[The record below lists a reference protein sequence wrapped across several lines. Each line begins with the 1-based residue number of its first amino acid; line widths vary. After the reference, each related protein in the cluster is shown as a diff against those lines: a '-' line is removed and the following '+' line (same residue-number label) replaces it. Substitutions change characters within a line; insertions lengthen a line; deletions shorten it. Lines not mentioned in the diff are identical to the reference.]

1 VGGENSHETEGP
13 LDSKPKG
20 SEGMETLQIP
30 EQVAELINVVAER
43 YGYYF
48 AKRIKTSELMKA
60 TAIERREVQRINKA
74 ISGKV
79 NEWMK
84 DGTDTRPEI
93 IALQGEL
100 ASARAA
106 LKQKS
111 APFNDA
117 TRPLGK
123 AISYLDKTLIP
134 NQLQAVTGQPVI
146 PKFTVS
152 PEILK
157 AITSK

>member
-1 VGGENSHETEGP
+1 
-13 LDSKPKG
+13 
-20 SEGMETLQIP
+20 MEALQIP
-30 EQVAELINVVAER
+30 EQVATLINVVAER

-48 AKRIKTSELMKA
+48 GRRALSAKLMLE
-60 TAIERREVQRINKA
+60 TASERREVQKINKA

-111 APFNDA
+111 APYYEKIS
-117 TRPLGK
+117 PLVK
-123 AISYLDKTLIP
+123 AVSYLDKIVIP
-134 NQLQAVTGQPVI
+134 SQIEKATGVAVTPV
-146 PKFTVS
+146 FQVS
-152 PEILK
+152 DATLK
-157 AITSK
+157 AITKVK

>member
-1 VGGENSHETEGP
+1 
-13 LDSKPKG
+13 
-20 SEGMETLQIP
+20 METLQIP
-30 EQVAELINVVAER
+30 EQVATLINLVAER

-48 AKRIKTSELMKA
+48 AKRVKTSELMKA
-60 TAIERREVQRINKA
+60 TAIERSQVARLNKA
-74 ISGKV
+74 ISEKIG
-79 NEWMK
+79 EWRSS
-84 DGTDTRPEI
+84 GADTREEI
-93 IALQGEL
+93 ASLEAQLTKARDEL
-100 ASARAA
+100 
-106 LKQKS
+106 KGKS